1 MDHKPTET
9 KDVTPVNDTLE
20 DLLNNPF
27 STPTD
32 TLTTSQQAEIDQLQE
47 QQTAARLI
55 DKLPAERQEQA
66 KQLAAKI
73 DANDAQSVI
82 SYGSAAQ
89 AKLSEFSQ
97 SMLNHVQAQDIGPV
111 GDSLTELMYRLQEAN
126 PDELRAGEGNIFQRV
141 FGKVKQSI
149 YEVTAKYQKIGA
161 QIDKISVKLDK
172 EKDGLLK
179 DNLML
184 EQLYQKNKDYFD
196 ALNIYIAAGE
206 LKMEELQTTI
216 IPEAMKRAEETGD
229 QMDVQIANDY
239 TQFLDR
245 LDKRTHDLRLARQ
258 ITIQQAPQIRLIQN
272 TNQALAEKIQASIA
286 TAIPLW
292 KNQVV
297 IALTLLRQKDA
308 VTAQRQVSET
318 TNDLLKKNSEMLKI
332 SAIETAKE
340 NERGIVDIETL
351 QTTQND
357 LIETI
362 QENIAYPKRR
372 KRKTSSCRS
381 RAWTHGRRSET
392 KTVGFNPIDHLSL
405 VTKTNAQQQF
415 ITTVDGRFSYLS
427 SNFSIGV
434 YFSFI
439 LLCP

>member
-9 KDVTPVNDTLE
+9 KDITPVNDTLE

-216 IPEAMKRAEETGD
+216 IPEAMKKAEETGD

-362 QENIAYPKRR
+362 QEALRIQKEGKEKRR
-372 KRKTSSCRS
+372 HAEVELGHMEEDLKQK
-381 RAWTHGRRSET
+381 
-392 KTVGFNPIDHLSL
+392 
-405 VTKTNAQQQF
+405 
-415 ITTVDGRFSYLS
+415 
-427 SNFSIGV
+427 
-434 YFSFI
+434 
-439 LLCP
+439 LLDLTQ

>member
-1 MDHKPTET
+1 MEENKS
-9 KDVTPVNDTLE
+9 KDVSPVNDTLD

-27 STPTD
+27 STPID
-32 TLTTSQQAEIDQLQE
+32 SLTSMQKNELTALKE
-47 QQTAARLI
+47 QQVATRLV
-55 DKLPAERQEQA
+55 DKLPKERQAQA
-66 KQLAAKI
+66 RELASKI
-73 DANDAQSVI
+73 DAQDSQAVI
-82 SYGSAAQ
+82 TYGSAAQ
-89 AKLSEFSQ
+89 TKLSEFSQ
-97 SMLNHVQAQDIGPV
+97 SMLNHVQSQDIGPV
-111 GDSLTELMYRLQEAN
+111 GDSLTDLMYRLSEAN
-126 PDELRAGEGNIFQRV
+126 PDELRTGEGNFLQKMLGRA
-141 FGKVKQSI
+141 KQSI
-149 YEVTAKYQKIGA
+149 FEITAKYQKIGA
-161 QIDKISVKLDK
+161 QIDKIAIKLEK

-184 EQLYQKNKDYFD
+184 DQLYNKNKDYFD

-206 LKMEELQTTI
+206 LKMEELQLTI
-216 IPEAMKRAEETGD
+216 IPEAMKKAEESGD

-272 TNQALAEKIQASIA
+272 TNQALAEKIQASIN

-332 SAIETAKE
+332 SAVETAKE

-351 QTTQND
+351 QKTQND
-357 LIETI
+357 LVETI
-362 QENIAYPKRR
+362 QETLRIQQEGKEKRR
-372 KRKTSSCRS
+372 AAEIELGTMEEDLKNKLL
-381 RAWTHGRRSET
+381 ELT
-392 KTVGFNPIDHLSL
+392 K
-405 VTKTNAQQQF
+405 
-415 ITTVDGRFSYLS
+415 
-427 SNFSIGV
+427 
-434 YFSFI
+434 
-439 LLCP
+439 

>member
-1 MDHKPTET
+1 MDNKPKE
-9 KDVTPVNDTLE
+9 VTPVNDTLD

-32 TLTTSQQAEIDQLQE
+32 KLTQTQQSEINALQE

-66 KQLAAKI
+66 KELAAKI
-73 DANDAQSVI
+73 DVSDAQSVI

-89 AKLSEFSQ
+89 TKLSEFSQ

-126 PDELRAGEGNIFQRV
+126 PGELRAGEGNIFQRM

-161 QIDKISVKLDK
+161 QIDKISVKLEK

-216 IPEAMKRAEETGD
+216 IPKAMKKAEETGD

-362 QENIAYPKRR
+362 QETLRIQKEGKEKRR
-372 KRKTSSCRS
+372 HAEVELGHMEDDLKQK
-381 RAWTHGRRSET
+381 
-392 KTVGFNPIDHLSL
+392 
-405 VTKTNAQQQF
+405 
-415 ITTVDGRFSYLS
+415 
-427 SNFSIGV
+427 
-434 YFSFI
+434 
-439 LLCP
+439 LLDLTQ

>member
-27 STPTD
+27 STPID

-362 QENIAYPKRR
+362 QETLRIQKEGKEKRR
-372 KRKTSSCRS
+372 HAKVDRKST
-381 RAWTHGRRSET
+381 RR
-392 KTVGFNPIDHLSL
+392 
-405 VTKTNAQQQF
+405 
-415 ITTVDGRFSYLS
+415 
-427 SNFSIGV
+427 
-434 YFSFI
+434 
-439 LLCP
+439 

>member
-1 MDHKPTET
+1 MMKESSFNEPQGGVLMVNNHPSEP
-9 KDVTPVNDTLE
+9 KDITPVNDTLE

-32 TLTTSQQAEIDQLQE
+32 KLTQTQQNEINALQE
-47 QQTAARLI
+47 QQTATRLI

-66 KQLAAKI
+66 KELAAKI

-89 AKLSEFSQ
+89 TKLSEFSQ

-126 PDELRAGEGNIFQRV
+126 PGELRAGEGNIFQRV

-161 QIDKISVKLDK
+161 QIDKISIKLDK

-216 IPEAMKRAEETGD
+216 IPEAMKKAEETGD

-362 QENIAYPKRR
+362 QETLRIQQEGKEKRR
-372 KRKTSSCRS
+372 HAEVELGNMEDDLKQK
-381 RAWTHGRRSET
+381 
-392 KTVGFNPIDHLSL
+392 
-405 VTKTNAQQQF
+405 
-415 ITTVDGRFSYLS
+415 
-427 SNFSIGV
+427 
-434 YFSFI
+434 
-439 LLCP
+439 LLDLTQ